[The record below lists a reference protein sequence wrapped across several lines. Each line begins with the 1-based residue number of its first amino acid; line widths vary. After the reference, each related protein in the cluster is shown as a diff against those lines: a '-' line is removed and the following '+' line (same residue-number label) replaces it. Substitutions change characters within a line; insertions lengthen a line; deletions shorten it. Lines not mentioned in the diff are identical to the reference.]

1 MKEKTLGIL
10 RIVAIVLILITA
22 LSYYLSFDYAW
33 IFAVLALIIMAF
45 FVLPDSIK
53 KARRK

>member
-10 RIVAIVLILITA
+10 RIVAIVLIIITA
-22 LSYYLSFDYAW
+22 VAYYLSFDYAW

-53 KARRK
+53 KTRRK